1 MKKIIILSGNRSGS
15 NFLLEGIAL
24 AMEKQH
30 GKKPQTADYN
40 LAGYLPKTKITH
52 DDYTV
57 LKCNWCKFF
66 NFMEDL
72 HEFDAII
79 LSRKDHMAR
88 CISMAASL
96 EYDSIPHHV
105 YNDTYDQWKK
115 WLASNEQIVISK
127 AAFYANF
134 WAEQWFNQSTVP
146 YLSKFKSI
154 RYLNYEDFENS
165 LDPILTELGL
175 PTDIDT
181 SLNPHFPIKRNW
193 DMWSTIT
200 NKKDLL
206 EWANEL
212 FPQFGRTIDEKYKE

>member
-154 RYLNYEDFENS
+154 EKVKKITIQLDCNIGCIEVVSPLIYKNDPHLNN
-165 LDPILTELGL
+165 ILVFL
-175 PTDIDT
+175 
-181 SLNPHFPIKRNW
+181 S
-193 DMWSTIT
+193 
-200 NKKDLL
+200 
-206 EWANEL
+206 
-212 FPQFGRTIDEKYKE
+212 